1 MRELGAPLKLA
12 TGTKRTSVA
21 AESARAVDP
30 SLTVPMAN
38 QLVPEFVEY
47 CQTPWV
53 AALAAL
59 ATMA

>member
-1 MRELGAPLKLA
+1 MKLA
-12 TGTKRTSVA
+12 TGTKRTSVSA
-21 AESARAVDP
+21 DSARAVDP

-38 QLVPEFVEY
+38 QFVPELLEY

>member
-1 MRELGAPLKLA
+1 MKLA
-12 TGTKRTSVA
+12 TGTKRTSVYA
-21 AESARAVDP
+21 DSARAVDP